1 MASERR
7 ARPVYKGMVNHIDPA
22 GFSLWLP
29 DDWQKVELTGEHEG
43 VLYTP
48 DPDDI
53 NTGFLAK
60 RQRLKGRVNKTDM
73 SVIRE
78 SFMADVR
85 SLEGVEI
92 DEDSIE
98 EYITDRL
105 SFIQVRF
112 TFLEGD
118 VRRKRWIKNIYW
130 GKNNYVL
137 IAQGST
143 PEDFDYWLPMFY
155 QIMTNAKV

>member
-1 MASERR
+1 VVQEKRP
-7 ARPVYKGMVNHIDPA
+7 RPVYKGMINYIDPA
-22 GFSLWLP
+22 GFSIWLP
-29 DDWQKVELTGEHEG
+29 DDWKKIELTGEHEG

-48 DPDDI
+48 VPDDI

-60 RQRLKGRVNKTDM
+60 RHRLQRRVKKSDM
-73 SVIRE
+73 PVIRDV
-78 SFMADVR
+78 FMADVR
-85 SLEGVEI
+85 ALEGVEI
-92 DEDSIE
+92 DEDSVE

-105 SFIQVRF
+105 SFFQVRF
-112 TFLEGD
+112 TFPEGD

-143 PEDFDYWLPMFY
+143 IEDFDYWLPMFY
-155 QIMTNAKV
+155 QIMINAKI